1 MNAADVLPSWHP
13 WLAELRA
20 LLRARWRRACH
31 HPGEA
36 LFQLVAWS
44 VLLLLLAWAWRHVDG
59 DHAGVVIHLLL
70 QEPLVPLALCAVLG
84 YGTASGAGKAVAA
97 EWRDGWWGA
106 VPVAAAAQ
114 RRSQRLV
121 AALAVVLMAAVLAL
135 VLLAL
140 AAVADHWRTWLVPA
154 LRSVGVG
161 LPLGAVP
168 ALWRSPRAFAAEAP
182 RMRARAADR
191 PLFRLPWLERGAQPQ
206 LAAWQ
211 RREALRVWR
220 HGARVWPLL
229 ALGLLVPRDVLGWS
243 LLGLLL
249 VGLSLVWFG
258 LVLRA
263 SPDVIARGD
272 ALLRATPQRFGAYC
286 RATLGYPLWAC
297 ACASALTAVG
307 LLLQRASAVAVL
319 ACAALLAVLLSMQ
332 LVLAWRHR
340 RAPWRARLR
349 FGVDVAVLAAV
360 AWSLPLALPLAWIGL
375 LSFHFHKARHL
386 P

>member
-1 MNAADVLPSWHP
+1 MDASLSLPSWHP

-20 LLRARWRRACH
+20 LLRARLRRARR
-31 HPGEA
+31 HPGETAFHLAAWCA
-36 LFQLVAWS
+36 LGA
-44 VLLLLLAWAWRHVDG
+44 LLAWAWRHVDG

-70 QEPLVPLALCAVLG
+70 QEPLLPLALCAVLG

-106 VPVAAAAQ
+106 VPVAATAQ

-121 AALAVVLMAAVLAL
+121 AVAAVLLMAAVLAL

-140 AAVADHWRTWLVPA
+140 AAVADHWRTWLAPA
-154 LRSVGVG
+154 LRSVALG
-161 LPLGAVP
+161 LPLGALP
-168 ALWRSPRAFAAEAP
+168 ALWRSPRAFAAESP
-182 RMRARAADR
+182 RVRARAADR
-191 PLFRLPWLERGAQPQ
+191 PLFRLPWLERAAQPQ
-206 LAAWQ
+206 FAAWQ
-211 RREALRVWR
+211 RREALRAWR

-249 VGLSLVWFG
+249 FGLGLVWFG

-263 SPDVIARGD
+263 AEDVIARGD
-272 ALLRATPQRFGAYC
+272 ALLRATPQPFGAYC
-286 RATLGYPLWAC
+286 RATVGYPLWAW
-297 ACASALTAVG
+297 ACASALTGVG
-307 LLLQRASAVAVL
+307 LLLQRASAAAAL
-319 ACAALLAVLLSMQ
+319 GCAALLGLLLGLQ

-349 FGVDVAVLAAV
+349 FGVDLALLVAV

-375 LSFHFHKARHL
+375 LSLHFHKARTL